1 MVKKCTE
8 LPSRSHSKGAC
19 LRFPPHQRTTITD
32 FLESENRQDLPKSHP
47 LDSSL
52 PFFFWLLQQFQQ
64 LRCNI
69 RSLSRTLH
77 FPSFLVV
84 MCSPLPVSKM
94 QMFRALQANLLC
106 SASKRHGWQ
115 AHFTSWNPAFRR
127 ASLHNS
133 PGNITRARR
142 HLGMRPWNLAVPVV
156 YRYIYLQTAW
166 LQVKTW
172 SPGDVRNGAICVDH
186 CWPAEHPSVF
196 FALCRSWTHQR
207 CASGAISMTSAT
219 WTRTRTRMRSE
230 RILSQGYQSDRKS
243 MKIFNLQS
251 GFQMFPSSIASAIHP
266 AVAKS
271 FKFPT
276 SCTATVGGLLKIVLQ
291 RIKNLT
297 HSP

>member
-1 MVKKCTE
+1 MTD
-8 LPSRSHSKGAC
+8 LWLISLDTQDYNRSFQAVDTS
-19 LRFPPHQRTTITD
+19 LRQLRPMWWRSAQSSLAEATAKEPALDFPRIKEQQLLI
-32 FLESENRQDLPKSHP
+32 SWSPKSP
-47 LDSSL
+47 GSSKIPTAGFFL
-52 PFFFWLLQQFQQ
+52 AIFFWLLQQFQQ

-172 SPGDVRNGAICVDH
+172 KPWWCPKWCH
-186 CWPAEHPSVF
+186 MCWP
-196 FALCRSWTHQR
+196 LLTRR
-207 CASGAISMTSAT
+207 ASKRLLRTLSLVDTSAL
-219 WTRTRTRMRSE
+219 RE
-230 RILSQGYQSDRKS
+230 RRNFYDFR
-243 MKIFNLQS
+243 NLNQDKDEDEEWKDS
-251 GFQMFPSSIASAIHP
+251 VSSISIW
-266 AVAKS
+266 
-271 FKFPT
+271 
-276 SCTATVGGLLKIVLQ
+276 
-291 RIKNLT
+291 
-297 HSP
+297 